1 MLSSNPR
8 SKVTMAALM
17 MLFGLAVAK
26 ENLHDGKHDHVGNHD
41 HDGNGSESHEQC
53 GLDKPGTGKIDP
65 DLLAKPILMEA
76 AQTEVEASPVHCT
89 IPPGKIEYIEYMKAK
104 NAETLEHGKKH
115 PCMSQHP
122 IFKASISRLTKKF
135 EQKVQQFR
143 MMKNQLQAGVEYNA
157 PENKGFIDAFQSM
170 CRAKMAVDNYDPKRI
185 RLDDGKMLDGRE
197 VPFDKLEEMYSG
209 NSQKIPLRRW
219 NGCKFYD
226 DSEPDQPDIVKG
238 RNSGISPDV
247 AASGDK
253 PIGEGFVTRTITCPD
268 CKEKWITRGNPYR
281 NNGRLPCGCEGSSR
295 VNPTPRADLP
305 FRPTGL
311 LNSEEPTV
319 CGGTQHTFTC
329 DECKT
334 EFKTAG
340 NPCIGNSKRILCW
353 DCIHAQ
359 ATAEEGNFFQR
370 WGNAFYNLM
379 F

>member
-226 DSEPDQPDIVKG
+226 DSEPDQPDIV
-238 RNSGISPDV
+238 D
-247 AASGDK
+247 SGDK

-295 VNPTPRADLP
+295 VNPTP
-305 FRPTGL
+305 
-311 LNSEEPTV
+311 EEPTPL
-319 CGGTQHTFTC
+319 GGTTHTFTC
-329 DECKT
+329 EECKK

-340 NPCIGNSKRILCW
+340 NPRIGNSKRILCW

>member
-197 VPFDKLEEMYSG
+197 VPFDKLEEMYSANG
-209 NSQKIPLRRW
+209 QKIPLGRW
-219 NGCKFYD
+219 CSPESND
-226 DSEPDQPDIVKG
+226 DSEPDQPDIV
-238 RNSGISPDV
+238 
-247 AASGDK
+247 ASGDK
-253 PIGEGFVTRTITCPD
+253 PIGEGFVTHTFTCDD
-268 CKEKWITRGNPYR
+268 CKKEFKAKGNPCR
-281 NNGRLPCGCEGSSR
+281 NNGRIICWDCIGSSR
-295 VNPTPRADLP
+295 VNPTP
-305 FRPTGL
+305 
-311 LNSEEPTV
+311 EEPTI
-319 CGGTQHTFTC
+319 CGLANLYTC
-329 DECKT
+329 VDCKKK
-334 EFKTAG
+334 FSAVG
-340 NPCIGNSKRILCW
+340 NPCTNGRIICW
-353 DCIHAQ
+353 DC